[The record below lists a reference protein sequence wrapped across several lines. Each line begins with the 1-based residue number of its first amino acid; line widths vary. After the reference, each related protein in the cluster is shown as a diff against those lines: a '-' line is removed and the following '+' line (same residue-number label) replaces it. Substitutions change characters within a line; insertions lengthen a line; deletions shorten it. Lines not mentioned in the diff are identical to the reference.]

1 MTIFNPEGGLAM
13 LILVVGLLGLL
24 ALPLL
29 VLAGPLFVWLLIPA
43 LGLALLAIVNA
54 FRRHRPMIPSHT

>member
-1 MTIFNPEGGLAM
+1 M

-24 ALPLL
+24 AVPLI

-43 LGLALLAIVNA
+43 AALAVLAVVNS